1 MDLPEG
7 FDLDALLAPLA
18 GDAPTGVDLREDFS
32 PQSPYYRLRD
42 ARAEARAAE
51 RAADAAEPDQAGA
64 GGQDAVMPPQWRTV
78 RDVALKVLT
87 ENSKDLEVAAW
98 LTEALV
104 RNDGLGG
111 LAAGAKL
118 IGGLV
123 EAFWDSNLYPLPD
136 EDGIATRVAPVAG
149 LNGVGG
155 DGTLTQPLRKVALWQ
170 RPDGS
175 KFGFW
180 QYEQSAELAAIS
192 DPARLEARLQAGV
205 LPFED
210 MEREARSA
218 GAARLAALREET
230 TETLQAWQVMSD
242 VLDARAG
249 ADSPPTSR
257 VRDLLRQMGDV
268 AAKYAPGEPGAVAG
282 TPSGAGESGAIPRG
296 PTAPGAVA
304 GAEGGATR
312 EDMLRELGRISEF
325 FRRTEPHS
333 PLAYTLEE
341 AVRRGRMSWP
351 QLLEEIVP
359 DPTARSAIQT
369 ALGIKPAEAS

>member
-7 FDLDALLAPLA
+7 FDLDALLAPIP
-18 GDAPTGVDLREDFS
+18 GDAPAGVDLREDFS
-32 PQSPYYRLRD
+32 PKSPYYRLRD

-51 RAADAAEPDQAGA
+51 RTADAAEPDQAG
-64 GGQDAVMPPQWRTV
+64 GGNQEAVMPPQWRSV
-78 RDVALKVLT
+78 RDVAIKVLT

-104 RNDGLGG
+104 RNDGLSG

-118 IGGLV
+118 IGGLT

-136 EDGIATRVAPVAG
+136 EDGIATRVAPIAG

-180 QYEQSAELAAIS
+180 QYEQSVELAAIT
-192 DPARLEARLQAGV
+192 DPARLQARLQAGV

-218 GAARLAALREET
+218 GPSRWAALREET
-230 TETLQAWQVMSD
+230 AETLQAWQAMSD

-257 VRDLLRQMGDV
+257 IRDLLQQMRDV
-268 AAKYAPGEPGAVAG
+268 AARYAPSGGEPAPSATSAAAASATAGRLSGSGEAAG
-282 TPSGAGESGAIPRG
+282 TD
-296 PTAPGAVA
+296 
-304 GAEGGATR
+304 GGATR
-312 EDMLRELGRISEF
+312 DDMLRELARISEF

-341 AVRRGRMSWP
+341 AVRRGRMNWP
-351 QLLEEIVP
+351 ELLEEIVP
-359 DPTARSAIQT
+359 DPSVRSAIQT
-369 ALGIKPAEAS
+369 ALGIKPAEAG

>member
-7 FDLDALLAPLA
+7 FDLDALLTPIP
-18 GDAPTGVDLREDFS
+18 GDAPAGVDLREDFS
-32 PQSPYYRLRD
+32 PKSPYYRLRD

-51 RAADAAEPDQAGA
+51 RTADAAEPDQAG
-64 GGQDAVMPPQWRTV
+64 GGNQEAAMPPQWRSV
-78 RDVALKVLT
+78 RDVAIKVLT

-104 RNDGLGG
+104 RNDGLSG

-118 IGGLV
+118 IGGLT

-175 KFGFW
+175 NFGFW
-180 QYEQSAELAAIS
+180 QYEQSVELAAIT
-192 DPARLEARLQAGV
+192 DPARLQARLQAGV

-218 GAARLAALREET
+218 GPTRWAALREET
-230 TETLQAWQVMSD
+230 AETLQAWQAMSD

-257 VRDLLRQMGDV
+257 IRDLLQQMRDV
-268 AAKYAPGEPGAVAG
+268 AAKYAPGGGEPAPSATSGAAASATAGRLSGSGAAAG
-282 TPSGAGESGAIPRG
+282 TD
-296 PTAPGAVA
+296 
-304 GAEGGATR
+304 GGATR
-312 EDMLRELGRISEF
+312 DDMLRELARISEF

-341 AVRRGRMSWP
+341 AVRRGRMNWP
-351 QLLEEIVP
+351 ELLEEIVP
-359 DPTARSAIQT
+359 DPSVRSAIQT
-369 ALGIKPAEAS
+369 ALGIKPADAG

>member
-7 FDLDALLAPLA
+7 FDLDALLAPVP
-18 GDAPTGVDLREDFS
+18 GDAPAGIDLREDFS

-51 RAADAAEPDQAGA
+51 RAADAADPDEGRG

-78 RDVALKVLT
+78 RDLALKVLT
-87 ENSKDLEVAAW
+87 EQTKDLEVAAW

-104 RNDGLGG
+104 RNDGLSG

-118 IGGLV
+118 IGGLA
-123 EAFWDSNLYPLPD
+123 EAFWDSNLYPVPD

-170 RPDGS
+170 RPDGT

-180 QYEQSAELAAIS
+180 QYEQSVELAAIS

-205 LPFED
+205 LPFDE

-218 GAARLAALREET
+218 GAAHLTALREEAT
-230 TETLQAWQVMSD
+230 GTLQAWQAMSD
-242 VLDARAG
+242 LLDGRAG
-249 ADSPPTSR
+249 ADSPPSSR
-257 VRDLLRQMGDV
+257 IRELLEKMQEV
-268 AAKYAPGEPGAVAG
+268 ATKYAPDAAEAPGASPGAAEVLTVARGSSTPGVVAG
-282 TPSGAGESGAIPRG
+282 TD
-296 PTAPGAVA
+296 
-304 GAEGGATR
+304 GGATR
-312 EDMLRELGRISEF
+312 DDMLRELARISEF

-359 DPTARSAIQT
+359 DPMVRSAIQT
-369 ALGIKPAEAS
+369 ALGIKPAEAG

>member
-7 FDLDALLAPLA
+7 FDLDALLAPIP
-18 GDAPTGVDLREDFS
+18 GDAPAGVDLREDFS
-32 PQSPYYRLRD
+32 PKSPYYRLRD

-51 RAADAAEPDQAGA
+51 RTADAAEPDQAG
-64 GGQDAVMPPQWRTV
+64 GGNQEAVMPPQWRSV
-78 RDVALKVLT
+78 RDVAIKVLT

-104 RNDGLGG
+104 RNDGLSG

-118 IGGLV
+118 IGGLT

-136 EDGIATRVAPVAG
+136 EDGIATRVAPIAG

-180 QYEQSAELAAIS
+180 QYEQSVELAAIT

-218 GAARLAALREET
+218 GPTRWAALREET
-230 TETLQAWQVMSD
+230 AETLQAWQAMSD

-257 VRDLLRQMGDV
+257 IRDLLQQMRDV
-268 AAKYAPGEPGAVAG
+268 AARYAPSGGEPAPSATSGAAASATAGRLSGSGAAAG
-282 TPSGAGESGAIPRG
+282 TD
-296 PTAPGAVA
+296 
-304 GAEGGATR
+304 GGATR
-312 EDMLRELGRISEF
+312 DDMLRELARISEF

-341 AVRRGRMSWP
+341 AVRRGRMNWP
-351 QLLEEIVP
+351 ELLEEIVP
-359 DPTARSAIQT
+359 DPSVRSAIQT
-369 ALGIKPAEAS
+369 ALGIKPAEAG